1 VSNFIVQALKGEA
14 LSIYG
19 EGTQTRSFCYVDDE
33 VDGIYRLF
41 HSDRTDPTNIGNP
54 DEFSILDL
62 ARVVLE
68 ETGSASELRRLPL
81 PTDDPKVRRPDIT
94 LARDLLGWEPDVSL
108 REGVRRTVPYF
119 QKLVDLGTANART
132 L

>member
-1 VSNFIVQALKGEA
+1 

-19 EGTQTRSFCYVDDE
+19 DGTQTRSFCYVTDE
-33 VDGIYRLF
+33 VEGIYRLF
-41 HSDRTDPTNIGNP
+41 QSDRTDPTNIGNP

-68 ETGSASELRRLPL
+68 ETGSSSELRRLPL
-81 PTDDPKVRRPDIT
+81 PTDDPKVRRPDIA
-94 LARDLLGWEPDVSL
+94 LAREFLGWEPDVTL

-119 QKLVDLGTANART
+119 EKLVDLGIADART
-132 L
+132 I